1 MRLNKFL
8 AKAGIASR
16 RQADTLIEEGRVSVN
31 GIIITQLGTQVD
43 ENQDEVKVDGKLA
56 QVSETYIYLM
66 LHKPVGYMVT
76 RVDEFDRAT
85 VMELVG
91 KYRKIVKPVG
101 RLDLNSSGLL
111 LFTNDGELAFRLTH
125 PRFKIDKTYQVKCE
139 GLLTEEEVDRIE
151 KGVMIEGGITSPA
164 KIKVISRSPNSSR
177 FLITIH
183 EGRKRQV
190 RLMCQAVKHEV
201 IFLKRITFGNL
212 ELGDLKSGKY
222 RLLETAEVQAL
233 KATVNL

>member
-16 RQADTLIEEGRVSVN
+16 RQADTLIEEGHVSVN
-31 GIIITQLGTQVD
+31 GEIVTQLGTQVN
-43 ENQDEVKVDGKLA
+43 ENQDVVKVDGKLA
-56 QVSETYIYLM
+56 QPSDTYIYLI

-76 RVDEFDRAT
+76 RIDEFGRAT

-125 PRFKIDKTYQVKCE
+125 PRFTIDKTYQVKCE
-139 GLLTEEEVDRIE
+139 GLLSDEEVDRIE

-164 KIKVISRSPNSSR
+164 KIKIISQSPSVSR
-177 FLITIH
+177 FEITIH

-201 IFLKRITFGNL
+201 VFLKRISFGNL

-222 RLLETAEVQAL
+222 RLLEAAEVKAL

>member
-16 RQADTLIEEGRVSVN
+16 RRADTLIEEGHVSIN
-31 GIIITQLGTQVD
+31 GQIVTNLGTQVD
-43 ENQDEVKVDGKLA
+43 ETSDSVAVDGKPA
-56 QVSETYIYLM
+56 IISDDFVYIM
-66 LHKPVGYMVT
+66 LHKPVSYLVT
-76 RVDEFDRAT
+76 RLDEFNRAT

-111 LFTNDGELAFRLTH
+111 LLTNDGELAFRLTH
-125 PRFKIDKTYQVKCE
+125 PRFQIDKTYLVKCE
-139 GLLTEEEVDRIE
+139 GLLTDEEAYRLE
-151 KGVMIEGGITSPA
+151 KGVAIEGGITAPA
-164 KIKVISRSPNSSR
+164 KIKILTQSPNFSR
-177 FLITIH
+177 FEITIH

-201 IFLKRITFGNL
+201 IALKRLNFGNL
-212 ELGDLKSGKY
+212 HLGELNEGKY
-222 RLLETAEVQAL
+222 RLLASDEVRSL
-233 KATVNL
+233 KGLVGL